1 MAVEL
6 RGSHPETQ
14 PCCHAHKKQCLLTV
28 LRTARSGQ
36 TANDMNDV
44 KGQTCQ
50 QPASNFFTHSMC
62 KDALHTSCNKARQ
75 TTCHCL
81 LFIKHCMEI
90 RFKEEV
96 NRQCKSLKLYKNYI
110 VAWSSLLSGSSNAK
124 RLFMKLPSCL
134 HPLDLK
140 GTGLKSCASKGS
152 CGSIKRHL
160 DSSGWSLDPY
170 DPPINYSSVRFIIQI
185 K

>member
-1 MAVEL
+1 MALINSYGKLPEGKFWEL
-6 RGSHPETQ
+6 QEVFKQ
-14 PCCHAHKKQCLLTV
+14 PMIWIY
-28 LRTARSGQ
+28 
-36 TANDMNDV
+36 MNDV

-50 QPASNFFTHSMC
+50 QPASNFLTHSMC

-90 RFKEEV
+90 RFKEEL
-96 NRQCKSLKLYKNYI
+96 NRQCKSLKLRISRLVIFI
-110 VAWSSLLSGSSNAK
+110 VRFFQCQKTLHEAAE
-124 RLFMKLPSCL
+124 LPT
-134 HPLDLK
+134 P
-140 GTGLKSCASKGS
+140 TGLE
-152 CGSIKRHL
+152 RHWPQIL
-160 DSSGWSLDPY
+160 CFHGFLWQHQTSSGWSLDPY